1 VTPRANIQPDAFT
14 THPDGCEGEL
24 MTTTHHPVICHPRL
38 TRTAHALSAAV
49 ALALLGGCGTGDDSA
64 AAQDSSATQTAG
76 ADSAGGAAQ
85 AQGQWVTLFDGT
97 NLDRWR
103 GYKRQDVPASWKV
116 EDGALA
122 FLPSKAKGARGDLIS
137 KDQFGDFELEY
148 EWKITPGG
156 NSGVMWH
163 VSEDHA
169 APYESGPE
177 QQVLDNA
184 RHADGKIPTHRAGT
198 LYDLVEPPADAARPV
213 GEFNQARIVSQ
224 GSHVQLFLNGRQTA
238 DFDFASDAGKQTLA
252 KSKFAKM
259 PGFAKNSS
267 GHIVL
272 QDHDDTVYYRNI
284 RVRPLGGGQ

>member
-1 VTPRANIQPDAFT
+1 MTMSN
-14 THPDGCEGEL
+14 HPAIG
-24 MTTTHHPVICHPRL
+24 HSRL
-38 TRTAHALSAAV
+38 TRTTAALSAAL
-49 ALALLGGCGTGDDSA
+49 AIALLSGCGTHGDSA
-64 AAQDSSATQTAG
+64 AADDTTAAG
-76 ADSAGGAAQ
+76 TASADSAAGSPA

-116 EDGALA
+116 QDGALA
-122 FLPSKAKGARGDLIS
+122 FVPSKEKGARGDLIS
-137 KDQFGDFELEY
+137 KDQYGDFELEY

-163 VSEDHA
+163 VSEDQA
-169 APYESGPE
+169 APYETGPE

-184 RHADGKIPTHRAGT
+184 RHADGKIPTHRAGA

-213 GEFNQARIVSQ
+213 GEFNQARIVSR
-224 GSHVQLFLNGRQTA
+224 GPHVQLYLNGRQTA

-259 PGFAKNSS
+259 PNFAKNSS

-284 RVRPLGGGQ
+284 RIRPLDGGGQSGAGSR